1 VTAANTDPQR
11 VLTEEIIADAR
22 RQAERLFARTRREAE
37 DAVRKARD
45 EIAKDREQ
53 RLAAARAEAER
64 RRLLILAT
72 VPVEVGRMRATR
84 VEKVLESIHEAA
96 CDRLRRREGFD
107 YRQTVAA
114 LAADAVGRVQGD
126 AFVLELAEADRAAL
140 GDGLAE
146 EVRRLVGRDGVR
158 MTVAQAPGPVG
169 GGVIVRDA
177 AGRRVWDNR
186 LEARLERFW
195 PMLRR
200 EIAARTA
207 LAPAAAGPKPDVL
220 RKES

>member
-1 VTAANTDPQR
+1 MTAANTDPQR

-22 RQAERLFARTRREAE
+22 RQAERLSAHARHEAD
-37 DAVRKARD
+37 DAVRKAGD

-64 RRLLILAT
+64 RRMLILAT
-72 VPVEVGRMRATR
+72 VPVEVGRMRSAG

-96 CDRLRRREGFD
+96 RDRLRRREGFD
-107 YRQTVAA
+107 YRKIVAA
-114 LAADAVGRVQGD
+114 LAADAIGRVQGD
-126 AFVLELAEADRAAL
+126 AFVLELADADRAAL

-158 MTVAQAPGPVG
+158 VTVAQAAGPVG
-169 GGVIVRDA
+169 GGVVVRDA

-195 PMLRR
+195 PLLRR

-207 LAPAAAGPKPDVL
+207 LVPAEAGPKPDVS